1 MLKTCGEKE
10 KKKSLHVLYEIFYL
24 QNEDVLVSPTKF
36 RGLGLELG

>member
-1 MLKTCGEKE
+1 MLKTCG
-10 KKKSLHVLYEIFYL
+10 KKKKKGLRVYEIFKL